1 MTYGAGPFQRVLT
14 ADLPAAAA
22 TVDPAVIVGE
32 VVEAGV
38 VSKVEYIPSAAMTN
52 NTTTGRTYTLYNR
65 GSGAGTTKI
74 AELVAATTTGD
85 LVDNVPKIIT
95 LSATAAN
102 LNVAAGDVLEFISLH
117 LSTGVAEPGGEVRV
131 TVGRS

>member
-14 ADLPAAAA
+14 ADLPGAAA

-32 VVEAGV
+32 AVEAGV

-52 NTTTGRTYTLYNR
+52 NTSTGRTYTLYNR
-65 GSGAGTTKI
+65 STGAGTTKI

-95 LSATAAN
+95 LQAAAN
-102 LNVAAGDVLEFISLH
+102 LVVAAGDVLEFISLH

>member
-1 MTYGAGPFQRVLT
+1 MTYGAGPFQRILT

-32 VVEAGV
+32 ITEAGV

-52 NTTTGRTYTLYNR
+52 NTTTGRTYTLHNR

-95 LSATAAN
+95 LQAAAN
-102 LNVAAGDVLEFISLH
+102 LAVAVGDVLEFISLH